1 MGKDLHQPNIDR
13 GLVSKINK
21 EVRHQQTKMRDSQE
35 SKEGTL
41 DKMPDSR
48 ERELIEPTSSR
59 KTGHQVR
66 DGVAI
71 LQSQL

>member
-1 MGKDLHQPNIDR
+1 MNLQNTPEIW
-13 GLVSKINK
+13 
-21 EVRHQQTKMRDSQE
+21 EVRDSQN

-48 ERELIEPTSSR
+48 ERELIEPTYSR
-59 KTGHQVR
+59 KTEHQVR

-71 LQSQL
+71 PQSHL